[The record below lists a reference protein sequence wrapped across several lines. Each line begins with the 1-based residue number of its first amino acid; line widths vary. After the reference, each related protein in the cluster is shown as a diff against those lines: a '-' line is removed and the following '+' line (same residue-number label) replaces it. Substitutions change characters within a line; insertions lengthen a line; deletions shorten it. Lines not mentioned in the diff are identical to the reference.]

1 MTSTPAG
8 PANAPNPAAVA
19 RRAVIST
26 DRLTKTFSHAGVQQH
41 VLRNLDLTIY
51 AGDFTVIMGPSGAGK
66 STLLYALSGMDL
78 SLIHICFDLCRRLR
92 ADPTTQ
98 ALPILFL
105 SARRSDDDEIL
116 ALSLGGDDYLRKPF
130 SLSVLLAK
138 VRRILTRL
146 EREGAGE
153 GPVPYDDGHLRWDP
167 NADRFWVDGS
177 ELTLPAMEHR
187 LLRYCLEHRGKVLTK
202 RELFAGVWG
211 DAITGEGTLTVH
223 VRRLRTRIEPDPVS
237 YTHLDVYK
245 RQAHTLVSG
254 GARSAGQQHQHLG
267 VVGVRE
273 HVEQARPDWA
283 QGGHAA

>member
-1 MTSTPAG
+1 MTTYDVLFVDDEDDLARSTVDYLTAFG
-8 PANAPNPAAVA
+8 IAAHSVGTA
-19 RRAVIST
+19 QDALALLRGGDPV
-26 DRLTKTFSHAGVQQH
+26 RLLLLDV
-41 VLRNLDLTIY
+41 NLP
-51 AGDFTVIMGPSGAGK
+51 GMSG
-66 STLLYALSGMDL
+66 
-78 SLIHICFDLCRRLR
+78 FDLCRRLR

-116 ALSLGGDDYLRKPF
+116 ALSLGGDDYLRKPY

-223 VRRLRTRIEPDPVS
+223 VRRLRTRIEPDPDQPT
-237 YTHLDVYK
+237 YLRT
-245 RQAHTLVSG
+245 
-254 GARSAGQQHQHLG
+254 
-267 VVGVRE
+267 VRGRGYLFE
-273 HVEQARPDWA
+273 GPIP
-283 QGGHAA
+283 